1 MCHNENLKVLDIHG
15 EKYSFNYQLELWPD
29 FGSWIDDLSISDTP
43 EVTCQ
48 TWLFII
54 SVAWKVSQGKVS
66 TISFFFRKRWMQ
78 NYSDGGSL
86 ELQSR
91 SV

>member
-1 MCHNENLKVLDIHG
+1 MTYKNKLFKRIKADKVTLIMCHNGNLKVLDIHG
-15 EKYSFNYQLELWPD
+15 EKYSFNYQRELWPD

-54 SVAWKVSQGKVS
+54 SVAWIVS
-66 TISFFFRKRWMQ
+66 TNSFLLMNAK
-78 NYSDGGSL
+78 
-86 ELQSR
+86 
-91 SV
+91 